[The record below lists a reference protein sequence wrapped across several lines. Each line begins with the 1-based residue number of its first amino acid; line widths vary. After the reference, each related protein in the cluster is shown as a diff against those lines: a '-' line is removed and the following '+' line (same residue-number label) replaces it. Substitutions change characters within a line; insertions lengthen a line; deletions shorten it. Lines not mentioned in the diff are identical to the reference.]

1 MQQGKTSSFTFAHK
15 IKNRLS
21 FPNLLSNLGRM
32 NADAFC
38 PHDPFKQARESEG
51 VLPNDFDGETIP
63 MILRHNDVRAAAK
76 DWRTFSSDDA
86 FHVPIPQEECVRS
99 VRQLPIET
107 DPPIHTEYRK
117 IVEPFFRRALKPEMI
132 EQVEQLIGDALIDAV
147 ARDSIEI
154 VRDFALPIQSRALAI
169 LLNVPSSEAE
179 RWIRWGIHVFRDP
192 KTGEKGSLLDSYIQ
206 EKLNRAEKEPSED
219 FFSALTQATFRGRS
233 LARGEMEG
241 FANLTFAGGRD
252 TVINTITCI
261 IAYFSYHIQKLDSI
275 RKEPK
280 LIPSAAEEFV
290 RVITPLTHIGRKCPV
305 DTEVADYKVAANER
319 ISLCWASANFDETVF
334 DSPEEVRLDRRP
346 NPHIAYG
353 AGTHI
358 CLGAPHARLI
368 IRSLLKK
375 LSEHIGGVELI
386 EFDKNVE
393 REAQYQRKVGYQSLV
408 VRLNSRTTSH

>member
-1 MQQGKTSSFTFAHK
+1 MS
-15 IKNRLS
+15 
-21 FPNLLSNLGRM
+21 
-32 NADAFC
+32 ADAFC

-51 VLPNDFDGETIP
+51 ILPNDFDGETIP
-63 MILRHNDVRAAAK
+63 MILRHKDVRAAAK
-76 DWRTFSSDDA
+76 DWRTFSSDDP
-86 FHVPIPQEECVRS
+86 FHVPIPQEADVRS

-132 EQVEQLIGDALIDAV
+132 EQVEQLIGDALLDAV

-169 LLNVPSSEAE
+169 LLNVPPTEAE
-179 RWIRWGIHVFRDP
+179 CWIRWGIHVFHDP
-192 KTGEKGSLLDSYIQ
+192 KTGEKGSQLDSYIQ
-206 EKLNRAEKEPSED
+206 EQLDRAEKEPGED
-219 FFSALTQATFRGRS
+219 FFRALTQATFRGRS
-233 LARGEMEG
+233 LTRDEMEG

-252 TVINTITCI
+252 TVINTITGI
-261 IAYFSYHIQKLDSI
+261 VAYFSSHIQKLDSI

-280 LIPSAAEEFV
+280 LIPTAAEEFV
-290 RVITPLTHIGRKCPV
+290 RVITPLTHIGRKCPM
-305 DTEVADYKVAANER
+305 DTVIEGYKVTANER

-334 DSPEEVRLDRRP
+334 DSPDEVRLDRRP

-353 AGTHI
+353 AGTHM

-375 LSEHIGGVELI
+375 LSEHIGSIELI
-386 EFDKNVE
+386 DFDENVE

-408 VRLNSRTTSH
+408 VRLTSRAISE